1 MNSGT
6 GADCVESAFI
16 SSNDMKRFH
25 RSNTVAQWTWS
36 TSPTRRSS
44 CTRVET
50 VSTMPASGET
60 SMTYPHRKVSIPPMA
75 SARTAAA
82 AIIQRAVSRE
92 KKPGRAR
99 NRWRNCSANSDGTS
113 SAATAFLTSCLI
125 RARLSISRVQSAQDL
140 KCSSRSLL
148 VSTGSSSSRYASKYR
163 RYVSQDRPL
172 NLSKFISSPPV
183 HFPSCSLKDGGP
195 QVYSPTTKV
204 FRPETF
210 NATQLHELEVPP
222 AK

>member
-1 MNSGT
+1 
-6 GADCVESAFI
+6 
-16 SSNDMKRFH
+16 
-25 RSNTVAQWTWS
+25 
-36 TSPTRRSS
+36 
-44 CTRVET
+44 
-50 VSTMPASGET
+50 
-60 SMTYPHRKVSIPPMA
+60 MTYPHRRVSTPPMV

-140 KCSSRSLL
+140 KCSSTSLL
-148 VSTGSSSSRYASKYR
+148 VYTGSSLSSYASQYR

-172 NLSKFISSPPV
+172 NLTKFISSPPG
-183 HFPSCSLKDGGP
+183 HFPSCSLKDTGP
-195 QVYSPTTKV
+195 QVYSRRQRFFDRKHSMLDAGCAKPRCAGDV
-204 FRPETF
+204 HDSVSRRGP
-210 NATQLHELEVPP
+210 HSPP
-222 AK
+222 WLSSLFDRR